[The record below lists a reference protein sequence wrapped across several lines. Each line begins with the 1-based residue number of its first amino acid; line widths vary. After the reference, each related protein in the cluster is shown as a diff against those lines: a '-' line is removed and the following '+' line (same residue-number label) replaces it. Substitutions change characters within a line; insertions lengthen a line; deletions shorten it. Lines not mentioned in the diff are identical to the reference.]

1 MNELSFLLL
10 NGIKNNVTNRE
21 QTFKYITVYLSYA
34 SCVKSETDDFA
45 HILLIAA
52 WLPIKSA
59 QNRSYV
65 VTFCVL
71 TMT

>member
-1 MNELSFLLL
+1 MV
-10 NGIKNNVTNRE
+10 G
-21 QTFKYITVYLSYA
+21 
-34 SCVKSETDDFA
+34 VKSETDDFA